1 MDLAEFSDFNIDQL
15 LGSSTPL
22 DDGLVAPYKQLPL
35 PRINQDVRMAKRSR
49 LAERIAQN
57 DELIRQVKQ
66 LQVQNKQLADLQRTA
81 QEVTDLYQK
90 EKQQRI
96 ELEKHSKQ
104 FSERCDELEKQL
116 DAQVQSCENLQDE
129 LQVRGLPV
137 EAKDVLSILLQLSQ
151 RLGDDSGLLRRDLN
165 IMKKL
170 KEHCKTMDISLPTPK
185 SPNPRSKRKSQQP
198 GVNQST
204 QTEVEAVKAKPL
216 LCSVAVQV
224 EGLIETRNQGTQ
236 HKNTTTTRGTTTA
249 SFIRHHDVGTCFPE
263 PKPLPNVRQILD
275 EMLSWREDF
284 VIEPM
289 SPLSD
294 PQPEV
299 EDLPATSSV
308 ATCTTLC
315 DIHRE
320 IDFMSDLTSQIKVS
334 ASRPPSRTM
343 LDSVKEEARSSRELA
358 KELLNFLPQNQSC
371 LANLP
376 PQAFEELWQ
385 VFGQMVLGLLQR
397 RSNPSLA
404 TPPSVSQADFT
415 SWLYEL
421 YEGTQSQTEQ
431 TSDSRTASKRGKTI
445 KNASVSALIQSTFFL
460 DFATSTESM
469 AVGTDP
475 IIESPNISHGGDVTP
490 IRLPSK
496 PKERKRKSKKRKAVL
511 VPNPDISKR
520 NCMEIESVCLKTNNQ
535 SEEVEIQV
543 EHEQKPETAIQFLSN
558 LKTFNMAN
566 CDNLDMELD
575 EEELYLLQLTSNA
588 KKTESKAIM
597 RDEVPEDLES
607 PAEDSEFLMPESY
620 NPDPLTPVQIE
631 KDSSSK
637 DDDGK
642 QAKVKLPNNEEI
654 PYKSLDLEI
663 NTFKK
668 PEIQSEIKK
677 KKKSSTEFAPIEDI
691 SSLPSL
697 YETNSDVKSNA
708 GKEIL
713 LAKERL
719 YSDLNACEELESTSS
734 KIDGNVSTKRS
745 DSPIFTSDSNLD
757 VSTIKRLEDP
767 VSSED
772 HEDGDIFPSS
782 TTSLFSGF
790 SDSESSEDE
799 KSRELNESDVD
810 SEKKQKY
817 TKKQT
822 NTSLFGSDSDSDGS
836 EDVLEKDSTE
846 AEDKAES
853 KELEHKEH
861 AVTNEDAVS
870 IPSPTLP
877 LPTEGDLINIKP
889 PLLMENSEPVF
900 KVKDNQQSE
909 KQISPFDSQNSSDDS
924 VDEHSLV
931 IDEPISTK
939 PEKPPSPPPPLVPT
953 KRKRTQS
960 EIKTPSPPGEVRLT
974 RHRAKQL
981 LGEQKPSPDKGLSLV
996 DQIRNQLKQAFTD
1009 SEPFKKDSKLE
1020 PERQR
1025 AKKAH
1030 VELEPIK
1037 QVYTFSEESPASP
1050 VSEPIDEHVNP
1061 PTEIPLEQAA
1071 ITREDGQPKS
1081 LLQHVIERDKG
1092 MAKLNQTKKKTLGK
1106 LQPQLCASIGKYLE
1120 ETMQLESTCSDLA
1133 LEIYRVTKDEAVIVN
1148 AMVTVICKIGTDNNP
1163 VERLLNAL
1171 KYFNFSQRFLAE
1183 LEERLF
1189 RNTKERPAP
1198 EVALKYVKLYLKV
1211 VSLQATKSAEY
1222 KNPARLL
1229 LAKILY
1235 HFDQYMAPLVLE
1247 VLRQFPT
1254 VLPHR
1259 EQREYDNSDP
1269 QITVI
1274 KHLLMSR
1281 QYDMQD
1287 PESAERLLLSK
1298 LRFEYHFQP
1307 FEPTKQQVLDNLV
1320 GKLKAGRVEE
1330 LGYAFALFCRRSAY
1344 LKVLD
1349 SVLGEHLMPL
1359 AISYCDLA
1367 AQNQSYDARL
1377 IHLLHCISLVL
1388 KPLPLETDISA
1399 FVGFLKRLLVAVPR
1413 SGVQLAAVQ
1422 ACLRLQRFGFKYTL
1436 DALKDYR
1443 PNYQLDPLTRS
1454 MIRCFAERRRHF
1466 RYVAAT
1472 GKGAT
1477 SKD

>member
-22 DDGLVAPYKQLPL
+22 EDGLVAPYKQLPL
-35 PRINQDVRMAKRSR
+35 PRINQDVRKAKRSR
-49 LAERIAQN
+49 LAERMAQN

-66 LQVQNKQLADLQRTA
+66 LQVQNKQLADLQSTA

-96 ELEKHSKQ
+96 ELEKRSKQ

-116 DAQVQSCENLQDE
+116 DAQAQSCENLQDE

-137 EAKDVLSILLQLSQ
+137 DAKDVLSILLQLSQ
-151 RLGDDSGLLRRDLN
+151 RLGEDSGLLRRDQN
-165 IMKKL
+165 ILKKL
-170 KEHCKTMDISLPTPK
+170 KEHGKTLDISLPTPK
-185 SPNPRSKRKSQQP
+185 SPNPRSKRKSHQP

-204 QTEVEAVKAKPL
+204 QTDGEPKPQ

-249 SFIRHHDVGTCFPE
+249 SFIRQHDVGTCFPE

-275 EMLSWREDF
+275 EMLSWRDDL

-289 SPLSD
+289 SPLS
-294 PQPEV
+294 E
-299 EDLPATSSV
+299 EAEHLPATASV

-320 IDFMSDLTSQIKVS
+320 IDFLSDLSSQIKVS
-334 ASRPPSRTM
+334 SSRPPSRTM
-343 LDSVKEEARSSRELA
+343 LDSVKQEEARSSRELA

-397 RSNPSLA
+397 RSNPS
-404 TPPSVSQADFT
+404 VSQADFT

-431 TSDSRTASKRGKTI
+431 TCASKR
-445 KNASVSALIQSTFFL
+445 
-460 DFATSTESM
+460 DFATSTECL
-469 AVGTDP
+469 AVGTDSL
-475 IIESPNISHGGDVTP
+475 IESPNISHGGDVTP

-496 PKERKRKSKKRKAVL
+496 PKERKRKSKKRKAVS
-511 VPNPDISKR
+511 VPSPEIPKR
-520 NCMEIESVCLKTNNQ
+520 NCLEMEAECLKTNNQ
-535 SEEVEIQV
+535 SEEVEV

-566 CDNLDMELD
+566 CDNLDLELD

-588 KKTESKAIM
+588 KKQENVEII
-597 RDEVPEDLES
+597 RDEVPEDFES
-607 PAEDSEFLMPESY
+607 PAEDSEFLQPENS
-620 NPDPLTPVQIE
+620 NTNSITAVQRA
-631 KDSSSK
+631 KDSSLK

-642 QAKVKLPNNEEI
+642 QAEVKLINTTVD
-654 PYKSLDLEI
+654 SEI

-668 PEIQSEIKK
+668 PEVQSEIKK
-677 KKKSSTEFAPIEDI
+677 KMKSPTEFSPIEDI
-691 SSLPSL
+691 SSLPSFC
-697 YETNSDVKSNA
+697 ESESDVTSNA
-708 GKEIL
+708 RKEIL
-713 LAKERL
+713 TEKRS
-719 YSDLNACEELESTSS
+719 YSDLNACENLLPT
-734 KIDGNVSTKRS
+734 STKRS
-745 DSPIFTSDSNLD
+745 DSPLLTSDSNLD
-757 VSTIKRLEDP
+757 RSRIKSPEDP
-767 VSSED
+767 VPPKEPESLLNQED
-772 HEDGDIFPSS
+772 CDVFPTATTTQFS
-782 TTSLFSGF
+782 TF
-790 SDSESSEDE
+790 SDSDLESELSDDEISPELSESED
-799 KSRELNESDVD
+799 D
-810 SEKKQKY
+810 SEKEQKD
-817 TKKQT
+817 TKKPT
-822 NTSLFGSDSDSDGS
+822 NASLFGSDSDSDGS
-836 EDVLEKDSTE
+836 EDVHEKDSTE
-846 AEDKAES
+846 AEGEPES
-853 KELEHKEH
+853 KELEHKVPKNQTDSLEYELH
-861 AVTNEDAVS
+861 SNAAEEQPFEDPVDKKEDAVS
-870 IPSPTLP
+870 IASLP
-877 LPTEGDLINIKP
+877 LPTETIKQ
-889 PLLMENSEPVF
+889 PLLLENPKPVL
-900 KVKDNQQSE
+900 KVKDNTQSE
-909 KQISPFDSQNSSDDS
+909 EQISSYDSQNSSDDS
-924 VDEHSLV
+924 ADEHSLV
-931 IDEPISTK
+931 IDEPVSTK
-939 PEKPPSPPPPLVPT
+939 PPEEPPSPPLVPM

-960 EIKTPSPPGEVRLT
+960 EMKTPSPPGEVRLT
-974 RHRAKQL
+974 RQRAKQL
-981 LGEQKPSPDKGLSLV
+981 LGEQKSSSDKGLSLV
-996 DQIRNQLKQAFTD
+996 DQIRKQLKQAFTD
-1009 SEPFKKDSKLE
+1009 SEPLTNNSKLE
-1020 PERQR
+1020 LKPIEPEGQR

-1030 VELEPIK
+1030 VEQEPIK

-1050 VSEPIDEHVNP
+1050 VSEPIEDPVIP
-1061 PTEIPLEQAA
+1061 PTEIPLEQSA

-1092 MAKLNQTKKKTLGK
+1092 MAKFKQAKRKTLGK

-1120 ETMQLESTCSDLA
+1120 ETMQLESSCSDLA
-1133 LEIYRVTKDEAVIVN
+1133 LDIFKVTKDEAVIVN
-1148 AMVTVICKIGTDNNP
+1148 AMVTVICKIGTDDKP

-1198 EVALKYVKLYLKV
+1198 ELALKYVKLYLKAV
-1211 VSLQATKSAEY
+1211 GLQATMSVRYA
-1222 KNPARLL
+1222 NPARLL

-1235 HFDQYMAPLVLE
+1235 HFDQHMAPLVLE
-1247 VLRQFPT
+1247 LLRQFPT

-1259 EQREYDNSDP
+1259 EQRNYDNSDP
-1269 QITVI
+1269 LITVI

-1287 PESAERLLLSK
+1287 PEGPERLLLSK
-1298 LRFEYHFQP
+1298 LRFEYHYQP
-1307 FEPTKQQVLDNLV
+1307 FEPNKQQVLDNLV
-1320 GKLKAGRVEE
+1320 GKLKAGRVEQ
-1330 LGYAFALFCRRSAY
+1330 LGYAFALFCKRAAH
-1344 LKVLD
+1344 LKVVD

-1367 AQNQSYDARL
+1367 AQNHAYDTRL

-1443 PNYQLDPLTRS
+1443 PNYQMDPLTRS

-1466 RYVAAT
+1466 RYVAAKGN
-1472 GKGAT
+1472 GKAAT
-1477 SKD
+1477 AKD